1 MDSAGSADGD
11 EKFAVSERL
20 VDAAH
25 LQRHLAEPDDV
36 RAQRTV
42 GPTGRT
48 EAFARQ
54 RLAPGADAAT
64 DQTAR
69 LQPLAVHV
77 DEVPRPCPP
86 VPVADVLC
94 ALTHLARP
102 LRLQPRPRP
111 GGRAEQPTH
120 HNQSHPPFT
129 YTNVHTLLGAV
140 GDQNR
145 RAT

>member
-69 LQPLAVHV
+69 LQQLAVHV
-77 DEVPRPCPP
+77 DEVPGPCPL
-86 VPVADVLC
+86 VQVVDVLC
-94 ALTHLARP
+94 DQKNLARP
-102 LRLQPRPRP
+102 LGLQPRQR
-111 GGRAEQPTH
+111 
-120 HNQSHPPFT
+120 
-129 YTNVHTLLGAV
+129 AV
-140 GDQNR
+140 GRSEER
-145 RAT
+145 RVGKECVSTGRSRWSPYPKNKKN

>member
-1 MDSAGSADGD
+1 MRLGDEAGRGIDIAGSADGD
-11 EKFAVSERL
+11 EKVAVSERL
-20 VDAAH
+20 VDAVH

-69 LQPLAVHV
+69 LQQLAVHV
-77 DEVPRPCPP
+77 AERSEEH
-86 VPVADVLC
+86 
-94 ALTHLARP
+94 TSE
-102 LRLQPRPRP
+102 LQSLMR
-111 GGRAEQPTH
+111 T
-120 HNQSHPPFT
+120 S
-129 YTNVHTLLGAV
+129 YAV
-140 GDQNR
+140 
-145 RAT
+145 